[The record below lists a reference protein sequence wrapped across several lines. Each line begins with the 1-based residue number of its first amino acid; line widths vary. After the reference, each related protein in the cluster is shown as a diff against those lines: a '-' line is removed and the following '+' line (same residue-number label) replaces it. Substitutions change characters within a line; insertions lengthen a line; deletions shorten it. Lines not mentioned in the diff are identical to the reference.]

1 MKAVLFAGAAITDY
15 SFCEKYLQNA
25 DWIICCDGGM
35 HHAKALGI
43 TPDYIVGDFD
53 SVRPEVLE
61 EYRNMGISI
70 RQFPTHKNETD
81 MQLGMLLALELGAT
95 ELVLIGGIGD
105 RFDHTLANAHLLLYL
120 LKKGVRGILVNEKN
134 CVELID
140 KEVTLYGKAGDL
152 VSTIPLSMQVEGVT
166 LEGLEYP
173 LVDYDLALD
182 DKLVAVSNVMTGTEA
197 KVKTRKGYLFVM
209 QTRD

>member
-120 LKKGVRGILVNEKN
+120 LKKAFVAFWSMRKTVWNSLIKKSPFMDKQGIWFLPF
-134 CVELID
+134 L
-140 KEVTLYGKAGDL
+140 
-152 VSTIPLSMQVEGVT
+152 
-166 LEGLEYP
+166 
-173 LVDYDLALD
+173 
-182 DKLVAVSNVMTGTEA
+182 
-197 KVKTRKGYLFVM
+197 
-209 QTRD
+209 

>member
-95 ELVLIGGIGD
+95 ELVLIGGLGE

-197 KVKTRKGYLFVM
+197 KVKIRKGYLFVM

>member
-81 MQLGMLLALELGAT
+81 MQLGMLLALELEAT

-197 KVKTRKGYLFVM
+197 KVKIRKGYLFVM